1 MGMGSA
7 VREPAGVPDTFG
19 LQVFGVNKII
29 KQRVGDEMHFLCG
42 VETFGQTHW
51 HFIITMKATDVLVEA
66 TESREM
72 ALQAIAETH
81 GSARA
86 H

>member
-1 MGMGSA
+1 MGIGM
-7 VREPAGVPDTFG
+7 REPGGVPDTFG
-19 LQVFGVNKII
+19 LQVFSVNKII
-29 KQRVGDEMHFLCG
+29 KQCVGDEMHFLCG
-42 VETFGQTHW
+42 VESFGQMHW

-72 ALQAIAETH
+72 ALQAVAESH
-81 GSARA
+81 GAARA